1 MNNSEIAVAMKG
13 VGGLVTA
20 DAMAVAFGSS
30 IMAKVLIIG
39 GLCGIITSW
48 NSFLIGGSAP
58 CIPWLNRT

>member
-1 MNNSEIAVAMKG
+1 
-13 VGGLVTA
+13 
-20 DAMAVAFGSS
+20 MAVAFGSS

-58 CIPWLNRT
+58 CTPC